1 MSSYLTSSWKPAGLT
16 AARFIIN
23 DDDDHSDDG
32 DHQSDDDDDDD
43 EGEAGGELDDIRVT
57 LVTLIIAM
65 MILIIA
71 MMILIIAMMIP
82 KKRNRMVSIDIMK
95 VWV

>member
-43 EGEAGGELDDIRVT
+43 EGEAGGELDDIGVT
-57 LVTLIIAM
+57 LVTLIIANDDFDYCYDDT
-65 MILIIA
+65 
-71 MMILIIAMMIP
+71 

-95 VWV
+95 V